1 MNKKLLVMLL
11 LGAASLCGTA
21 EAQRITILSANDT
34 HSAVLPADDGMGGLL
49 RQKALVD
56 SVRRADENVVAVHAG
71 DAVQGTV
78 YFSMFRGEI
87 EYALHDS
94 IGYDYCVLGNHE
106 FDNGIEELAQRYK
119 GVKACK
125 LSANYDMA
133 STPLDGMFVPY
144 HIRRYGDKRI
154 AFMGI
159 NLEPKGMIADKNV
172 SGLIYNDARTV
183 ALKLSEYLKTTGLA
197 DYVVMISHIGYADD
211 EENALTDC
219 SIVKSSRYIDLVIG
233 GHSHTLIGADDS
245 LHLVKNADGRPIPM
259 CQAGRYGKYVT
270 KTTFDLSNGSTEYE
284 LLPVDARYD
293 AAVAANAAMR
303 QWLKPYDER
312 VHEVMTKRIATSECE
327 MFNTEV
333 KHLSNFVTDAVKQIV
348 VDRWGKEVDFAIM
361 NRGGIRQSLPKGDI
375 SEGMITSMLP
385 FDNRLTVLRI
395 KGSDLMEAFGVM
407 ASRGG
412 DAVSKEVEVK
422 MTKNKKVEWAK
433 FKGKKIDPKATY
445 TIVTVDYLA
454 NGGDYMVPLTRAER
468 LFEDD
473 VPYGG
478 LVLEY
483 VKQLDAQGKTINPE
497 GNCRMHF

>member
-1 MNKKLLVMLL
+1 MKKKLLGILMLGL
-11 LGAASLCGTA
+11 ASMGATA
-21 EAQRITILSANDT
+21 EAQRITIITANDT
-34 HSAVLPADDGMGGLL
+34 HSAIKPADDGMGGLL
-49 RQKALVD
+49 RQKALID

-78 YFSMFRGEI
+78 YFSMFRGEL

-119 GVKACK
+119 NVKARK
-125 LSANYDMA
+125 LSANYDFA
-133 STPLDGMFVPY
+133 STPLDGMYVPY
-144 HIRRYGDKRI
+144 DIRRYGDKRI

-172 SGLIYNDARTV
+172 AGLVFNNAKTV

-197 DYVVMISHIGYADD
+197 DYVVMISHIGYRD
-211 EENALTDC
+211 EDSDTDYT
-219 SIVKSSRYIDLVIG
+219 IVQESRYIDMVIG
-233 GHSHTLIGADDS
+233 GHSHTLINKGDKS
-245 LHLVKNADGRPIPM
+245 HFVKNADGRPIPV

-270 KTTFDLSNGSTEYE
+270 KTYFNLADGSTEYE

-293 AAVAANAAMR
+293 AAVAQNTALLD
-303 QWLKPYDER
+303 WLKPYDEK
-312 VHEVMTKRIATSECE
+312 VDKVMHNRIATTTCE
-327 MFNTEV
+327 MLNTEV
-333 KHLSNFVTDAVKQIV
+333 KHLSNFVCDAVTDIIAS
-348 VDRWGKEVDFAIM
+348 RWGKVDFAIM

-395 KGSDLMEAFGVM
+395 KGSDLLDAFEVM
-407 ASRGG
+407 AGRKG
-412 DAVSKEVEVK
+412 DAVSKAIEVK
-422 MTKNKKVEWAK
+422 MTKDKKVEWAK
-433 FKGKKIDPKATY
+433 INGKKLNPEATY
-445 TIVTVDYLA
+445 TMVTVDYLA

-483 VKQLDAQGKTINPE
+483 VKQLDAQGKLIDPE
-497 GNCRMHF
+497 GNQRMHF